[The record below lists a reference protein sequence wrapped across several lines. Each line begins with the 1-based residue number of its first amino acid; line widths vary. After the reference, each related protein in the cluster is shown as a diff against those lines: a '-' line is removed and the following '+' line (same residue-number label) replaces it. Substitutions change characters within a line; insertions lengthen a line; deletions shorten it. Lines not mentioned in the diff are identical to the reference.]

1 MKTLQ
6 ATHLPRDQM
15 RTDVAQD
22 NHRAIEHEQ
31 NALPQ
36 RLTTT
41 TKTTRHTMT
50 KAIYCLFYAIS
61 LLPFRLLYVLADI
74 ECFMLYHVI
83 RYRRGVVRR
92 NLVTSFPDKSEQEI
106 IQIEKRFYH
115 WFCDYFFEAV
125 KLLSISDAELRRRFT
140 IINSEEVE
148 QCFKE
153 GQDVAAILGH
163 YCNWEWLSCVGMNL
177 PLERETGLIYHPL
190 RNKAFDYLFRKL
202 RLHEKHSRVIP
213 KQDILRYVLS
223 RKKEGIRNICGY
235 ISDQGPKWK
244 NIHLWLP
251 FLNHEHTP
259 VFTGGERIMRKMNNA
274 VFYVEMS
281 RPKRGY
287 YTATYKLITRTPN
300 ALEPD
305 GITRRFF
312 QMLEQTIRREPAYYL
327 WSHNRWKR
335 TKEEFDRRF
344 QVVNG
349 KVIERT

>member
-74 ECFMLYHVI
+74 ECFMLYYVI

-106 IQIEKRFYH
+106 VQIEKRFYH

-125 KLLSISDAELRRRFT
+125 KLLSISDAELCRRFT

-259 VFTGGERIMRKMNNA
+259 GFTGGDRIMRKMNNA

>member
-92 NLVTSFPDKSEQEI
+92 NIVTSFPDKSEQEI
-106 IQIEKRFYH
+106 VQIEKRFYH

-125 KLLSISDAELRRRFT
+125 KLLSISDAELCRRFT

-202 RLHEKHSRVIP
+202 RSHEKHSRVIP

-223 RKKEGIRNICGY
+223 RKKEGIRNI
-235 ISDQGPKWK
+235 
-244 NIHLWLP
+244 
-251 FLNHEHTP
+251 
-259 VFTGGERIMRKMNNA
+259 
-274 VFYVEMS
+274 
-281 RPKRGY
+281 
-287 YTATYKLITRTPN
+287 
-300 ALEPD
+300 
-305 GITRRFF
+305 
-312 QMLEQTIRREPAYYL
+312 
-327 WSHNRWKR
+327 
-335 TKEEFDRRF
+335 
-344 QVVNG
+344 
-349 KVIERT
+349 

>member
-1 MKTLQ
+1 
-6 ATHLPRDQM
+6 
-15 RTDVAQD
+15 
-22 NHRAIEHEQ
+22 
-31 NALPQ
+31 
-36 RLTTT
+36 
-41 TKTTRHTMT
+41 MT

-74 ECFMLYHVI
+74 EYFMLYHVI

-106 IQIEKRFYH
+106 VQIEKRFYH

-125 KLLSISDAELRRRFT
+125 KLLSISDAELRRRFI

-202 RLHEKHSRVIP
+202 RSHEKHSRVIP
-213 KQDILRYVLS
+213 KQDILRYVVS

-349 KVIERT
+349 KVTERT

>member
-1 MKTLQ
+1 MQ
-6 ATHLPRDQM
+6 
-15 RTDVAQD
+15 TDVAQD
-22 NHRAIEHEQ
+22 NHRVIEHEQ
-31 NALPQ
+31 NALSQ

-106 IQIEKRFYH
+106 VQIEKRFYH

-177 PLERETGLIYHPL
+177 PFERETGLIYHPL

-202 RLHEKHSRVIP
+202 RSHEKHSRVIP
-213 KQDILRYVLS
+213 KQDILRYVVS

-287 YTATYKLITRTPN
+287 YTATYKLITRTSTT
-300 ALEPD
+300 LEPD

-349 KVIERT
+349 KVTERT

>member
-1 MKTLQ
+1 
-6 ATHLPRDQM
+6 M

-106 IQIEKRFYH
+106 VQIEKRFYH

-202 RLHEKHSRVIP
+202 RSHEKHSRVIP
-213 KQDILRYVLS
+213 KQDILRYVVS

>member
-1 MKTLQ
+1 
-6 ATHLPRDQM
+6 
-15 RTDVAQD
+15 
-22 NHRAIEHEQ
+22 
-31 NALPQ
+31 
-36 RLTTT
+36 
-41 TKTTRHTMT
+41 MT

-106 IQIEKRFYH
+106 VQIEKRFYH

-140 IINSEEVE
+140 IINREEVE

-202 RLHEKHSRVIP
+202 RSHEKHSRVIP